1 MGASLKTLTSTPR
14 GDVGEISRRA
24 QSLLLRNLNKA
35 PDLWFRKAILKE
47 LKDPCCQA
55 KQCLLNSSCD
65 YMDDVLRIM
74 REAKAHKEK
83 LTDHAKAVVVDGS
96 TGMAPRKSEKKPTKV
111 KGLVGTSGTSRKRS
125 AERISTLH
133 TKYVIRDH
141 LGQRRST
148 VSRLRNEFLED
159 NVTKL
164 RRDGNFCIESIKRLL
179 FASDHDLYG
188 GKAPTLLERL
198 DLRERR
204 LRGSRTERGLPPLN
218 DSEDVLD
225 TRTFR
230 HSVGGEAADSEEGED
245 INDCCNF
252 QCSCFGRTANA
263 RLWDAF
269 EEIDCL
275 NDELSFYAGILWN
288 RSLGRLS
295 PVCYTHMVRIRI
307 SQIAL

>member
-1 MGASLKTLTSTPR
+1 
-14 GDVGEISRRA
+14 
-24 QSLLLRNLNKA
+24 
-35 PDLWFRKAILKE
+35 
-47 LKDPCCQA
+47 
-55 KQCLLNSSCD
+55 
-65 YMDDVLRIM
+65 MDDVLRIM

-96 TGMAPRKSEKKPTKV
+96 TGMAPRKFEKKPTKAR
-111 KGLVGTSGTSRKRS
+111 GLVGTSDVSRKRR
-125 AERISTLH
+125 AERISTFH
-133 TKYVIRDH
+133 TKNVIRDH

-148 VSRLRNEFLED
+148 VSRLRTDFLED
-159 NVTKL
+159 NVIKL

-230 HSVGGEAADSEEGED
+230 HTGGGEAADSEEEED

-252 QCSCFGRTANA
+252 QCSWFGRTANA

-275 NDELSFYAGILWN
+275 NDELSFYAGILWD

-295 PVCYTHMVRIRI
+295 SVCYTHMVRIQIR
-307 SQIAL
+307 QIAL